1 MAEAEFKS
9 KQNASGIH
17 AKTLCY
23 GVSLQ
28 TDMKEGWLGR
38 RKEGGRKE
46 TSPHTKSFV
55 VIRRKPSCSWKE
67 CPQDDENT
75 RKRHVHRQ
83 SPSQKA
89 LESFLRLS
97 EVSLTLRFLNKLFP
111 QLSTLG

>member
-1 MAEAEFKS
+1 
-9 KQNASGIH
+9 
-17 AKTLCY
+17 
-23 GVSLQ
+23 
-28 TDMKEGWLGR
+28 MKEGRLER
-38 RKEGGRKE
+38 KKEGGRKE
-46 TSPHTKSFV
+46 TSLHTKSFV
-55 VIRRKPSCSWKE
+55 VIRKASCSWKE

-75 RKRHVHRQ
+75 RKRHVHRH

>member
-1 MAEAEFKS
+1 
-9 KQNASGIH
+9 
-17 AKTLCY
+17 
-23 GVSLQ
+23 
-28 TDMKEGWLGR
+28 MKEGRLER
-38 RKEGGRKE
+38 KKEGGRKE
-46 TSPHTKSFV
+46 TALHTKSFV
-55 VIRRKPSCSWKE
+55 VIRKASCSWKE

-75 RKRHVHRQ
+75 RKRHVHRH

>member
-1 MAEAEFKS
+1 
-9 KQNASGIH
+9 
-17 AKTLCY
+17 
-23 GVSLQ
+23 
-28 TDMKEGWLGR
+28 MKEGRLGR
-38 RKEGGRKE
+38 RKEGGRKK
-46 TSPHTKSFV
+46 TSSHTKSFV

-111 QLSTLG
+111 PLNTLG